1 MGTGVAVRAGMV
13 AVSPAPAFK
22 EAPDSHFLF
31 LQGEPTPFYR
41 RVGDGLI
48 ALGCKVTRIN
58 FCAGDQLFWRG
69 PNALNY
75 RGTLSD
81 WPDFF
86 VRFLDSNMV
95 TDVYL
100 CGEQRSYHKVAIE
113 IAQGR
118 GIRVVV
124 TDLGYLRPD
133 WITLER
139 DGMNGSS
146 LFPKDPEKIMA
157 LANDLPEIDMAARY
171 QSNIFKIEMLY
182 LLFELANFFLF
193 FLFPHYRRTDNRRN
207 LLLNY
212 LSGLRKFLLSK
223 LNSSRATKRLRELK
237 ESVDPY
243 FVFPLQLEHDYSII
257 SYSPFP
263 GLEEPIRLVIKSFAE
278 NAGTNTRLVFK
289 THPLDT
295 GIKDWE
301 RLISQCASEE
311 GIFGRIDFFDGG
323 NLDEMIVGAQG
334 MITVNSTAG
343 IRALQLGCPVMILGD
358 AIYDIDGM
366 TYRGALDLYW
376 QRPLKPRPEL
386 VDAFVRLMAHTILVR
401 GVFFNEPGIS
411 AAVAETVRR
420 LHGNKVGVP
429 L

>member
-1 MGTGVAVRAGMV
+1 MSASTM
-13 AVSPAPAFK
+13 
-22 EAPDSHFLF
+22 HFLF
-31 LQGEPTPFYR
+31 LQGEPTSFYK
-41 RVGDGLI
+41 RVGDGLS

-58 FCAGDQLFWRG
+58 FSAGDQLFWHGRD
-69 PNALNY
+69 AQNY
-75 RGTLSD
+75 RGPFSD

-86 VRFLDSNMV
+86 ASFLDRNNV
-95 TDVYL
+95 TDLFL

-113 IAQGR
+113 IAQKR

-146 LFPKDPEKIMA
+146 RFPKDPERIMA
-157 LANDLPEIDMAARY
+157 LAKDFPEIDMTARY
-171 QSNIFKIEMLY
+171 KSNLLKIEALY
-182 LLFELANFFLF
+182 LLFELANCFLF
-193 FLFPHYRRTDNRRN
+193 LLFPNYRRTDNRKH

-212 LSGLRKFLLSK
+212 LFGFKRFLLSK
-223 LNSSRATKRLRELK
+223 LNRNRAMKRLRGLK
-237 ESVDPY
+237 ESDDPY

-257 SYSPFP
+257 SYSPFS
-263 GLEEPIRLVIKSFAE
+263 GLEEPIRLVIKSFVQ

-301 RLISQCASEE
+301 RLIFRWASEE
-311 GIFGRIDFFDGG
+311 GISGRIDFFDGG
-323 NLDEMIVGAQG
+323 NLDDMIGGAQG

-366 TYRGALDLYW
+366 TDRGTLDLYW
-376 QRPLKPRPEL
+376 TQPQKPRPEL

-401 GVFFNEPGIS
+401 GVFFNEPGMS
-411 AAVAETVRR
+411 AAVDETVRR
-420 LHGNKVGVP
+420 LYENKVGAP

>member
-1 MGTGVAVRAGMV
+1 MV
-13 AVSPAPAFK
+13 AVSPAPTFK

-31 LQGEPTPFYR
+31 LQGEPTSFYK

-58 FCAGDQLFWRG
+58 FCAGDQLFWHG

-75 RGTLSD
+75 RGTVSD

-86 VRFLDSNMV
+86 AGFVGANNV
-95 TDVYL
+95 TDLFL

-113 IAQGR
+113 IAQSR

-146 LFPKDPEKIMA
+146 RFPKDPERIMELAKA
-157 LANDLPEIDMAARY
+157 LPAIDMMARY
-171 QSNIFKIEMLY
+171 KSNLFKIEVLY
-182 LLFELANFFLF
+182 LLFELANYFLF
-193 FLFPHYRRTDNRRN
+193 FLFPHYRRTDNRKH

-212 LSGLRKFLLSK
+212 LSGFKKFLMSK
-223 LNSSRATKRLRELK
+223 LNTNRAMKRLRSLH
-237 ESVDPY
+237 ESGDPY

-257 SYSPFP
+257 SYSPFS
-263 GLEEPIRLVIKSFAE
+263 GLEEPIKLVIKSFAE
-278 NAGTNTRLVFK
+278 NAGTKTRLVFK

-301 RLISQCASEE
+301 RLIFQWASEQ
-311 GIFGRIDFFDGG
+311 GISGRIDFFDGG
-323 NLDEMIVGAQG
+323 NLDDMIGGAQG
-334 MITVNSTAG
+334 VITINSTAG
-343 IRALQLGCPVMILGD
+343 IRALQLGCPVMTLGD
-358 AIYDIDGM
+358 AIYDIEGM
-366 TYRGALDLYW
+366 TARGALDLYW
-376 QRPLKPRPEL
+376 QRPQKPRAEL
-386 VDAFVRLMAHTILVR
+386 VDAFIRLMAHAVLVR
-401 GVFFNEPGIS
+401 GVFFNEPGMS
-411 AAVAETVRR
+411 AAVNETVRR
-420 LHGNKVGVP
+420 LYENKVGVP
-429 L
+429 V

>member
-1 MGTGVAVRAGMV
+1 M
-13 AVSPAPAFK
+13 
-22 EAPDSHFLF
+22 HFLF
-31 LQGEPTPFYR
+31 LQGEPTSFYK
-41 RVGDGLI
+41 RVGEGLS

-58 FCAGDQLFWRG
+58 FCAGDLLFWHG
-69 PNALNY
+69 PNALSY

-81 WPDFF
+81 WPDFLT
-86 VRFLDSNMV
+86 RFLDENSI
-95 TDVYL
+95 TDLFL
-100 CGEQRSYHKVAIE
+100 CGEQRSYHKVVIE
-113 IAQGR
+113 IAQAR

-146 LFPKDPEKIMA
+146 RFPKDPQRIVE
-157 LANDLPEIDMAARY
+157 LARELPAIDMAARY
-171 QSNIFKIEMLY
+171 KSNLFKIEMLY

-193 FLFPHYRRTDNRRN
+193 FLFPHYRRTDNRKH

-212 LSGLRKFLLSK
+212 LSGFKKFLQSK
-223 LNSSRATKRLRELK
+223 SNSSRATKRLRSLK
-237 ESVDPY
+237 KSGDPY

-257 SYSPFP
+257 SYSPFS
-263 GLEEPIRLVIKSFAE
+263 GLEEPIRLVIKSFAL
-278 NAGTNTRLVFK
+278 NASANSRLVFK

-301 RLISQCASEE
+301 RLISRWASEE
-311 GIFGRIDFFDGG
+311 GISGRIDFFDGG
-323 NLDEMIVGAQG
+323 NLDDMIDGAQG

-358 AIYDIDGM
+358 AIYDVAGM
-366 TYRGALDLYW
+366 TDQGALDFYW
-376 QRPLKPRPEL
+376 QRPQKPDPEL
-386 VDAFVRLMAHTILVR
+386 VDAFIKLMAHTILVR
-401 GVFFNEPGIS
+401 GVFFNEPGMS
-411 AAVAETVRR
+411 AAVSETVRR
-420 LHGNKVGVP
+420 LYENKVGMP

>member
-1 MGTGVAVRAGMV
+1 M
-13 AVSPAPAFK
+13 
-22 EAPDSHFLF
+22 HFLF
-31 LQGEPTPFYR
+31 LQGEPTSFYK
-41 RVGDGLI
+41 RVGDGLS

-58 FCAGDQLFWRG
+58 FCAGDWLFWRG

-75 RGTLSD
+75 RGTLAD

-86 VRFLDSNMV
+86 AAFVEANNV
-95 TDVYL
+95 TDVFL
-100 CGEQRSYHKVAIE
+100 CGEQRSYHKAAIE

-146 LFPKDPEKIMA
+146 RFPKDPERIMA
-157 LANDLPEIDMAARY
+157 LAKELPAIDMAARY
-171 QSNIFKIEMLY
+171 KSDVLKIEVLY

-193 FLFPHYRRTDNRRN
+193 FLFPHYRRTDNRKY

-212 LSGLRKFLLSK
+212 LFGFKKLLLSK
-223 LNSSRATKRLRELK
+223 LNSSRATKRLRALK
-237 ESVDPY
+237 ESGDPY

-257 SYSPFP
+257 SYSPFS
-263 GLEEPIRLVIKSFAE
+263 GLEEPIRRVIKSFAL
-278 NAGTNTRLVFK
+278 NASATTRLVFK

-295 GIKDWE
+295 GVKDWE
-301 RLISQCASEE
+301 RLIVQWASGE
-311 GIFGRIDFFDGG
+311 GISDRIDFFDGG
-323 NLDEMIVGAQG
+323 NLDEMIRGAQG
-334 MITVNSTAG
+334 MITVNSTTG

-366 TYRGALDLYW
+366 TDQGALDLYW
-376 QRPLKPRPEL
+376 KRPQKPDPEL
-386 VDAFVRLMAHTILVR
+386 VDAFIKLMAHTVLVR
-401 GVFFNEPGIS
+401 GVFFNEPGMS
-411 AAVAETVRR
+411 AAVDETVRR
-420 LHGNKVGVP
+420 LYEDNVGVP
-429 L
+429 LKTSLA

>member
-1 MGTGVAVRAGMV
+1 MSASRM
-13 AVSPAPAFK
+13 
-22 EAPDSHFLF
+22 HFLF
-31 LQGEPTPFYR
+31 LQGEPTSFYK
-41 RVGDGLI
+41 RVGEGLS

-58 FCAGDQLFWRG
+58 FCAGDLLFWHG
-69 PNALNY
+69 PNALSY

-81 WPDFF
+81 WPDFLT
-86 VRFLDSNMV
+86 RFLDENSI
-95 TDVYL
+95 TDLFL
-100 CGEQRSYHKVAIE
+100 CGEQRSYHKVVIE
-113 IAQGR
+113 IAQAR

-146 LFPKDPEKIMA
+146 RFPKDPQRIVE
-157 LANDLPEIDMAARY
+157 LARELPAIDMAARY
-171 QSNIFKIEMLY
+171 KSNLFKIEMLY

-193 FLFPHYRRTDNRRN
+193 FLFPHYRRTDNRKH

-212 LSGLRKFLLSK
+212 LSGFKKFLQSK
-223 LNSSRATKRLRELK
+223 SNSSRATKRLRSLK
-237 ESVDPY
+237 KSGDPY

-257 SYSPFP
+257 SYSPFS
-263 GLEEPIRLVIKSFAE
+263 GLEEPIRLVIKSFAL
-278 NAGTNTRLVFK
+278 NASANSRLVFK

-301 RLISQCASEE
+301 RLISRWASEE
-311 GIFGRIDFFDGG
+311 GISGRIDFFDGG
-323 NLDEMIVGAQG
+323 NLDDMIDGAQG

-358 AIYDIDGM
+358 AIYDVAGM
-366 TYRGALDLYW
+366 TDQGALDFYW
-376 QRPLKPRPEL
+376 QRPQKPDPEL
-386 VDAFVRLMAHTILVR
+386 VDAFIKLMAHTILVR
-401 GVFFNEPGIS
+401 GVFFNEPGMS
-411 AAVAETVRR
+411 AAVSETVRR
-420 LHGNKVGVP
+420 LYENKVGMP

>member
-1 MGTGVAVRAGMV
+1 M
-13 AVSPAPAFK
+13 
-22 EAPDSHFLF
+22 PDSHFLF
-31 LQGEPTPFYR
+31 LQGEPTPFYK
-41 RVGDGLI
+41 RVGDGLV

-58 FCAGDQLFWRG
+58 FCAGDQLFWHG

-75 RGTLSD
+75 RGTVSD

-86 VRFLDSNMV
+86 ARFLDSNKV

-146 LFPKDPEKIMA
+146 RFPKDPKRIMD
-157 LANDLPEIDMAARY
+157 LAKDLPEIDMSVRY
-171 QSNIFKIEMLY
+171 KSNLLKIEVLY
-182 LLFELANFFLF
+182 ILFELANCFLF
-193 FLFPHYRRTDNRRN
+193 FLFPHYRRTDNRKH

-212 LSGLRKFLLSK
+212 LSGFKKFLLSK
-223 LNSSRATKRLRELK
+223 LNNSCATKRLRSLK
-237 ESVDPY
+237 ESGVPY

-257 SYSPFP
+257 SYSPFS
-263 GLEEPIRLVIKSFAE
+263 GLEEPIRLVIKSFAQH
-278 NAGTNTRLVFK
+278 ASANTRLVFK

-301 RLISQCASEE
+301 RLISQWAAEE
-311 GIFGRIDFFDGG
+311 GVSGRIDFFDGSS
-323 NLDEMIVGAQG
+323 LDDMIGGAQG

-366 TYRGALDLYW
+366 TDRGSLDLYW
-376 QRPLKPRPEL
+376 QQPREPDPDL
-386 VDAFVRLMAHTILVR
+386 VGAFVRLMAHTVLVR
-401 GVFFNEPGIS
+401 GVFFNEPGMS
-411 AAVAETVRR
+411 AAVGETVRR
-420 LHGNKVGVP
+420 LHEDKVGVP
-429 L
+429 S

>member
-1 MGTGVAVRAGMV
+1 MSA
-13 AVSPAPAFK
+13 SNP
-22 EAPDSHFLF
+22 HFLF
-31 LQGEPTPFYR
+31 LQGEPTSFYK
-41 RVGDGLI
+41 RVGDGLS

-58 FCAGDQLFWRG
+58 FCAGDQLFWHG

-86 VRFLDSNMV
+86 VSFLDLNNV
-95 TDVYL
+95 TDLFL

-113 IAQGR
+113 IAHSR
-118 GIRVVV
+118 GIRVTV

-146 LFPKDPEKIMA
+146 RFPKDPARIMA
-157 LANDLPEIDMAARY
+157 VAKDLPEIDMAARY
-171 QSNIFKIEMLY
+171 KSNLFKIEMLY

-193 FLFPHYRRTDNRRN
+193 FLFPHYRRTDNRRH

-212 LSGLRKFLLSK
+212 LSGFRKFLLSK
-223 LNSSRATKRLRELK
+223 LNSSRVTKRLRELK
-237 ESVDPY
+237 ESGVPY

-257 SYSPFP
+257 SYSPFS
-263 GLEEPIRLVIKSFAE
+263 GLEEPIRRVIKSFAQ
-278 NAGTNTRLVFK
+278 NASANTRLVFK

-301 RLISQCASEE
+301 RLIFQWAAEE
-311 GIFGRIDFFDGG
+311 GGGGRIDFFDGG
-323 NLDEMIVGAQG
+323 NLDDMICGAQG

-343 IRALQLGCPVMILGD
+343 IRALQLGAPVMILGD

-366 TYRGALDLYW
+366 TDRGRLDLYW
-376 QRPLKPRPEL
+376 QQPQKPDPEL
-386 VDAFVRLMAHTILVR
+386 VDAFIRLMAHTILVR
-401 GVFFNEPGIS
+401 GVFFNEPGMS
-411 AAVAETVRR
+411 AAVNETVRR
-420 LHGNKVGVP
+420 LHEDKVGVP